1 MTKKDIYF
9 TKWLDALVDEEDNDK
24 SFEDDEWNFVKK
36 MIINK
41 PPKNKNIYLSNL
53 GIIPLNH
60 NLASQQNKIWVG
72 HTNFRL
78 TANDKEKSIR
88 TDGIEAWKCVTPYRF
103 IISVGWMFKDE
114 EVKLNLKKSLCEEP
128 KKKEISDKFTE
139 VFPYWASVKLKN
151 GKKDFIGG
159 KNQEE
164 IKNKIASR
172 QDIDIIVDK
181 SWKDNAK

>member
-1 MTKKDIYF
+1 MNKRDIYF
-9 TKWLDALVDEEDNDK
+9 TKWLDALVDEEDDDR

-78 TANDKEKSIR
+78 TTDDKNKSIKI
-88 TDGIEAWKCVTPYRF
+88 DGIEAWKHVTPYRF
-103 IISVGWMFKDE
+103 IMTIGWMFKDN
-114 EVKLNLKKSLCEEP
+114 EVKSNLKKALCPEP
-128 KKKEISDKFTE
+128 KIESAEIKFNSI
-139 VFPYWASVKLKN
+139 FPCWASVKLKN

-159 KNQEE
+159 KNKEE

-172 QDIDIIVDK
+172 QDIDIIIDR
-181 SWKDNAK
+181 SWKEDGK